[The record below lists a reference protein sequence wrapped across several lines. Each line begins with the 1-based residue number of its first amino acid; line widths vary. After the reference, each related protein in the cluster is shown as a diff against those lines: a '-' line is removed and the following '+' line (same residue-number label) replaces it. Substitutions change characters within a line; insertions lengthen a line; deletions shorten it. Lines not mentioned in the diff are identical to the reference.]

1 MPCSFRRVLCG
12 VFFKERVKTGPCM
25 LMLSAGSLLF
35 LGWLWLDIRR
45 LFLLDHPE
53 IVWYRVMDLGQI
65 PHDSLTLVPV
75 LCACVFCCFQFL
87 PEMRDGRLRISLH
100 LPCGTAPLVLAH
112 LLYGLCFLALLYG
125 LLGLG
130 LVLILRTFF
139 PPESVIR
146 ALLVSLPWFLAG
158 LYAYLCTAH
167 VLLEPGRRARLLG
180 LQLGVGLCT
189 PLLLKTTPGSLVP
202 LLPFLVAG
210 LPLLLVG
217 LLLPALHFRYRRA
230 DQ

>member
-1 MPCSFRRVLCG
+1 MLHVFCG
-12 VFFKERVKTGPCM
+12 VFFKESIKTRSCM
-25 LMLSAGSLLF
+25 LLLLAGSLLF
-35 LGWLWLDIRR
+35 LGRLWLEIRR

-75 LCACVFCCFQFL
+75 LCACIFCCCQFL
-87 PEMRDGRLRISLH
+87 PEMRDERLRISLH

-112 LLYGLCFLALLYG
+112 LLYGLCFLTLLYG

-130 LVLILRTFF
+130 LVLILRVFF
-139 PPESVIR
+139 PPESVVQ
-146 ALLVSLPWFLAG
+146 ALLACLPWFLAG
-158 LYAYLCTAH
+158 LYAYLCTAC

-180 LQLGVGLCT
+180 VQLGAGLCT
-189 PLLLKTTPGSLVP
+189 PLLLKAAPGSFAPV
-202 LLPFLVAG
+202 LPFFILG

-217 LLLPALHFRYRRA
+217 LLLPALHFRHRRA
-230 DQ
+230 Q